1 MGWLICPCGV
11 WPIFHYR
18 ESRPRHEI
26 RQIRKNVL
34 PLRNRCQIDRQ
45 YVACVKIDRSA
56 GIAAW
61 IAFYNLQRPHQAL
74 ANRPPMAVWREGTT
88 GEIGQAVDMTLLV
101 PRSLDNARAL
111 PTYPQPQQQQA
122 RVA

>member
-1 MGWLICPCGV
+1 
-11 WPIFHYR
+11 
-18 ESRPRHEI
+18 
-26 RQIRKNVL
+26 
-34 PLRNRCQIDRQ
+34 
-45 YVACVKIDRSA
+45 
-56 GIAAW
+56 
-61 IAFYNLQRPHQAL
+61 
-74 ANRPPMAVWREGTT
+74 MAVWREGTT